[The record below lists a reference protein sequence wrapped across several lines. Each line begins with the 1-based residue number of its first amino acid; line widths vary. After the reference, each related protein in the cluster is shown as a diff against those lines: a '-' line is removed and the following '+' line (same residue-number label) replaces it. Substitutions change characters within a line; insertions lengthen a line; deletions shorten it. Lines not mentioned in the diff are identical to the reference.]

1 MSQHCFD
8 IKPELLEMLDDYH
21 YKSMLMENHVIEKK
35 PFNGNLQDKVN
46 DDLIYN
52 VPIYDMGSRKYA
64 AFCNFTQAVTL
75 KENDVKGNGNYFNH
89 VDIEDEFDLIYMMYL
104 FRLCGSGINYKP
116 IEADN
121 NLFAGIPFLGKHGF
135 GNFWIVNSL
144 LSGKYTK
151 EEWITDLIQHNG
163 PFSDNK
169 GYIIPQFSIGLKRYI
184 VDYSEEFLRALYS
197 EFKKR
202 KMQIYQITDLGNY
215 ILKNKYGFKR
225 QNFVL
230 TAFAADLAEYFPQ
243 YVDPNSMVY
252 AGTNAQL
259 CIKTLFKKTKK
270 IKDFDFFNEVLDFQS
285 KRYNLKPID
294 CEDSRNC
301 DVIRYLR
308 EYQSKWHIQK
318 NKGKIMKNNSS
329 LKNKLG
335 NKGYYEYTAKIQ
347 K

>member
-1 MSQHCFD
+1 MSHYSFD

-21 YKSMLMENHVIEKK
+21 DKSMLMENHVIERK
-35 PFNGNLQDKVN
+35 PFKGDLEKKVN

-64 AFCNFTQAVTL
+64 AFCNFTQAVVH
-75 KENDVKGNGNYFNH
+75 KEKDVKGNGKWFK
-89 VDIEDEFDLIYMMYL
+89 DAEIAEFDLIYMMYL

-116 IEADN
+116 MPSGN
-121 NLFAGIPFLGKHGF
+121 NLFEDIPFLGKHGF

-144 LSGKYTK
+144 LQGKYTK
-151 EEWITDLIQHNG
+151 EEWIKDLIDHDG
-163 PFSDNK
+163 PFSNNK

-184 VDYSEEFLRALYS
+184 VDYSEDFLRALYG
-197 EFKKR
+197 EFKKS
-202 KMQIYQITDLGNY
+202 KMQIYQLTDLGNK
-215 ILKNKYGFKR
+215 ILKEKHGFKR

-230 TAFAADLAEYFPQ
+230 TALAADVAEYFPE
-243 YVDPNSMVY
+243 YIDAKGMVY

-270 IKDFDFFNEVLDFQS
+270 IKDFDFFNEVLHFQS
-285 KRYNLKPID
+285 ERYNLNPID

-318 NKGKIMKNNSS
+318 NNGKIMKNNSS

-335 NKGYYEYTAKIQ
+335 NKGYYEYTSEIQ